1 MWVYRVRGLKR
12 IEKIVVFYQ
21 LLGYLP
27 PPPAAALRSESS
39 PLIVFSPP
47 SPPAVSPLS
56 VAGGLEMELFVE
68 AEPSPLACY
77 PPAKLKRKVGERSPD
92 WILQMLEEFSL
103 FVGHSCD
110 GFEENFLTL
119 FTDIIA
125 SNEVQGAGSC
135 SKVGKE
141 GARETNGLFSS
152 NYDARSGNVSR
163 GRSKGRI
170 QRGFT

>member
-21 LLGYLP
+21 LLGYLLP
-27 PPPAAALRSESS
+27 PSATTLKSESS

-47 SPPAVSPLS
+47 FPPVVSPLS
-56 VAGGLEMELFVE
+56 VAGGLKMELFVE

-77 PPAKLKRKVGERSPD
+77 PPAKLKWKVGERSPN

-110 GFEENFLTL
+110 GFEENFRLCL
-119 FTDIIA
+119 HI
-125 SNEVQGAGSC
+125 
-135 SKVGKE
+135 
-141 GARETNGLFSS
+141 LL
-152 NYDARSGNVSR
+152 
-163 GRSKGRI
+163 
-170 QRGFT
+170 